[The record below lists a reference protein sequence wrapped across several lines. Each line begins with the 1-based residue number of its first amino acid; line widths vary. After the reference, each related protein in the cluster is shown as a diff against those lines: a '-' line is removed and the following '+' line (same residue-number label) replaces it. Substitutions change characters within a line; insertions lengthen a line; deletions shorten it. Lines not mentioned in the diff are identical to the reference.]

1 MYITFLSLKLQ
12 TPKWNKKNIETKEA
26 QTLRM
31 PRLQQLQKNFG
42 SDALFREK
50 NFFGA
55 KEHCSSV
62 FLFNMKSSVY

>member
-50 NFFGA
+50 TFLEQKSTAQVFFF
-55 KEHCSSV
+55 SI
-62 FLFNMKSSVY
+62 